1 MTLAER
7 IYWFQY
13 DCGRKPRIEMWQI
26 AEGIERREF
35 RNAVADD
42 LSKIIAQANQGI
54 KELGI
59 PNDGYEQT
67 LYNDLVELHNRAVDI
82 INELM
87 KGGN

>member
-7 IYWFQY
+7 IYWFQQDY
-13 DCGRKPRIEMWQI
+13 RCV
-26 AEGIERREF
+26 AEGTVGI
-35 RNAVADD
+35 DY

-67 LYNDLVELHNRAVDI
+67 LYDDLVELHNRAVDL
-82 INELM
+82 INDLM
-87 KGGN
+87 KGGK

>member
-7 IYWFQY
+7 IYWFGLDY
-13 DCGRKPRIEMWQI
+13 
-26 AEGIERREF
+26 GIERQELGIEY
-35 RNAVADD
+35 

-67 LYNDLVELHNRAVDI
+67 LYDDLVELHNRAVDL